1 MSPLNSQV
9 PPASNDTESD
19 SDPDRSAPLPP
30 PPCRR
35 PVVQAALVQSW
46 IAADAGMKKQV
57 KQNLLATLG
66 TQVRLGWALGQPGG
80 GCAAGA

>member
-1 MSPLNSQV
+1 
-9 PPASNDTESD
+9 
-19 SDPDRSAPLPP
+19 
-30 PPCRR
+30 
-35 PVVQAALVQSW
+35 VQAALVQSW

>member
-1 MSPLNSQV
+1 MAERHRLYRCAV
-9 PPASNDTESD
+9 ASGRQDD
-19 SDPDRSAPLPP
+19 ACRPPP